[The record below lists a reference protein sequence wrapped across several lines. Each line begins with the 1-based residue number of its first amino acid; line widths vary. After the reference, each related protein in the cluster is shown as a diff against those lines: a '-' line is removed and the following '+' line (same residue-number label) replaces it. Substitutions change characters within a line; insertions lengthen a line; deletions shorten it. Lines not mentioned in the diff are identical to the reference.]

1 MDAIVVFVTTSSE
14 EEAAALAKLLV
25 EQHLVACVNVLP
37 KVKSFFQWE
46 GNISEVEE
54 CMMILKTSMPLF
66 NAVKKT
72 ILAQHSYDVPEIIAL
87 PIVQGSES
95 YLSWIHDVTNKSKI
109 S

>member
-25 EQHLVACVNVLP
+25 AQHLVACVNVLP

-46 GNISEVEE
+46 GKISEEE
-54 CMMILKTSMPLF
+54 EYLMILKTRMPLF
-66 NAVKKT
+66 NTLKKAIT
-72 ILAQHSYDVPEIIAL
+72 AQHSYDVPEIIAL

-95 YLSWIHDVTNKSKI
+95 YLSWIQDMTNKSNN